1 MLGLGLPL
9 FGSRE
14 ILIRTHAHSSNLV
27 GSGYLLCLNYTARK
41 SSRSSCSCFHFSSG
55 DLTYLDNMLA
65 PPELGH
71 LKCACDAPADDE
83 CEVPSLVT
91 LADAGAACSDEPVVQ
106 ALTSVNHMGPHGTQ
120 MGTTEHFRRQM
131 TEKLMSGKF
140 DRVVI
145 EVCCEEDSVISMNV
159 VGRSLAGRV
168 TEALNLADSRT
179 VTVLHAI
186 MRVAEHMNI
195 DVHFWISIPCTAGCT
210 WQRVNRA
217 KGSKAGDVNLA
228 KELIRVCLD
237 LATHVMK
244 IGGKVYWE
252 WPETNDLW
260 QYYDVQLFID
270 EWKLKP
276 ALIASSA
283 VGMAFNVPGY
293 QDEVYVKKR
302 WKIETNNDVF
312 VAASQHLAD
321 PPGNLREVDFVQ
333 CRGKIAKQTAQYTPE
348 FAKHFWNTIVPKS
361 RVTRAAV
368 RNPLAI
374 VPKSRG
380 TRAAVVVRKGLAS
393 RSGTKMPPSYFR
405 ESGVD

>member
-1 MLGLGLPL
+1 
-9 FGSRE
+9 
-14 ILIRTHAHSSNLV
+14 
-27 GSGYLLCLNYTARK
+27 
-41 SSRSSCSCFHFSSG
+41 
-55 DLTYLDNMLA
+55 MLA

-91 LADAGAACSDEPVVQ
+91 LADAGAACSDEPAVQ
-106 ALTSVNHMGPHGTQ
+106 ALTAVNHMGPHGTQ

-159 VGRSLAGRV
+159 LGRSLAGRV

-217 KGSKAGDVNLA
+217 KGFKPGDVNLQ

-237 LATHVMK
+237 LAMYVRK
-244 IGGKVYWE
+244 IDRKVAWE
-252 WPETNDLW
+252 GPETNELCRHN
-260 QYYDVQLFID
+260 DVQLFID
-270 EWKLKP
+270 TWKLKP

-283 VGMAFNVPGY
+283 VGMAFNVFGY
-293 QDEVYVKKR
+293 EDEVYVNKR
-302 WKIETNNDVF
+302 WKITTNRNVS
-312 VAASQHLAD
+312 VVASQ
-321 PPGNLREVDFVQ
+321 
-333 CRGKIAKQTAQYTPE
+333 
-348 FAKHFWNTIVPKS
+348 NTVGSP
-361 RVTRAAV
+361 V
-368 RNPLAI
+368 RQL
-374 VPKSRG
+374 
-380 TRAAVVVRKGLAS
+380 
-393 RSGTKMPPSYFR
+393 
-405 ESGVD
+405 

>member
-1 MLGLGLPL
+1 
-9 FGSRE
+9 
-14 ILIRTHAHSSNLV
+14 
-27 GSGYLLCLNYTARK
+27 
-41 SSRSSCSCFHFSSG
+41 
-55 DLTYLDNMLA
+55 
-65 PPELGH
+65 
-71 LKCACDAPADDE
+71 
-83 CEVPSLVT
+83 
-91 LADAGAACSDEPVVQ
+91 
-106 ALTSVNHMGPHGTQ
+106 
-120 MGTTEHFRRQM
+120 
-131 TEKLMSGKF
+131 MS
-140 DRVVI
+140 
-145 EVCCEEDSVISMNV
+145 
-159 VGRSLAGRV
+159 
-168 TEALNLADSRT
+168 
-179 VTVLHAI
+179 
-186 MRVAEHMNI
+186 
-195 DVHFWISIPCTAGCT
+195 
-210 WQRVNRA
+210 
-217 KGSKAGDVNLA
+217 
-228 KELIRVCLD
+228 LD

-252 WPETNDLW
+252 WPEKNDLW
-260 QYYDVQLFID
+260 QYNDVQLFID

-302 WKIETNNDVF
+302 WKIATNNNVF

-321 PPGNLREVDFVQ
+321 PPENLHEVDFVQ